1 MGYRILAD
9 ALVVFHMAFL
19 VFVVVGGGLVLWRR
33 RMAFLHLPVL
43 AWGIYIEWSGAVCPL
58 TPLEQKARSAGGEAG
73 YSGGFIDHY
82 LVPILY
88 PPGLD
93 RSHQIWLGT
102 LVLGF
107 NIVVYGFVARRWMAK
122 RRDAT
127 PEGGG

>member
-9 ALVVFHMAFL
+9 ALVVFHLTFL

-43 AWGIYIEWSGAVCPL
+43 AWGVYIEWSGAVCPL
-58 TPLEQKARSAGGEAG
+58 TPLEQKARLAGGEAG

-82 LVPILY
+82 LVPVLY

-93 RSHQIWLGT
+93 RTHQIWLGT

-107 NIVVYGFVARRWMAK
+107 NILVYGFVARRWMS
-122 RRDAT
+122 RRW
-127 PEGGG
+127 GGPAE